1 MARSRVRVRIT
12 QLRYLEVRAKLQRGP
27 WKHLIR
33 AYRGWR
39 CYNPA
44 TGTTDMAERYSDDT
58 VRRMVASGTLDVHEF
73 DEDGVV
79 QVYRLGK
86 AFDGWRSS

>member
-1 MARSRVRVRIT
+1 MARSRVRIT
-12 QLRYLEVRAKLQRGP
+12 RGRLRYVEVREQLQCGP

-39 CYNPA
+39 RYNPE
-44 TGTTDMAERYSDDT
+44 TGTTDMTERYSHGT
-58 VRRMVASGTLDVHEF
+58 IERMVASGTLDVHEF

-79 QVYRLGK
+79 QVYRLG
-86 AFDGWRSS
+86 ASFAGWRSS